1 MWLGNS
7 VPCTEPVF
15 FLQESL
21 FLTYELQKAGY
32 QCTCRIILS
41 ESCVTHEDR
50 RIGAL
55 AVVLPWLFFRFVMMG
70 KCVFNGKWKADEKF
84 KAWIAADPTSK
95 TKAMCVVCNKAI
107 DISSMGEAALQS
119 HMIGKKHK
127 KLMELKVSSP
137 SVTHFLSSS
146 SENSR

>member
-50 RIGAL
+50 
-55 AVVLPWLFFRFVMMG
+55 
-70 KCVFNGKWKADEKF
+70 
-84 KAWIAADPTSK
+84 
-95 TKAMCVVCNKAI
+95 
-107 DISSMGEAALQS
+107 
-119 HMIGKKHK
+119 
-127 KLMELKVSSP
+127 
-137 SVTHFLSSS
+137 VTIQIC
-146 SENSR
+146 

>member
-1 MWLGNS
+1 MF
-7 VPCTEPVF
+7 VHVRE
-15 FLQESL
+15 
-21 FLTYELQKAGY
+21 LT
-32 QCTCRIILS
+32 
-41 ESCVTHEDR
+41 
-50 RIGAL
+50 
-55 AVVLPWLFFRFVMMG
+55 VVLPWLFFCFVIMG

-84 KAWIAADPTSK
+84 RAWIAADPTSK

-127 KLMELKVSSP
+127 KLLELKVSSP

-146 SENSR
+146 SENLR